1 MTRFGFNFQLEEYS
15 IDLVIKA
22 AKLIEELGLYAVF
35 VNDHYMK
42 PPRGNMHYNNLPDA
56 FLTLTAIASQTEKI
70 KLGTAV
76 TPIPFRSA
84 PQTAKIVATL
94 DNISRGRFFFGIGA
108 GWNQDEFEGYGS
120 KFLPPGERVSMT
132 IEGVRLMK
140 RMWLEENVTFHG
152 KYYHIKDAVLLPKPV
167 QKPYT
172 PILVG
177 SKSERMRRFA
187 AREGNGWIPGHLR
200 PEEYKKT
207 MNKIIVE
214 AKTCGRNRDNFT
226 FIHFTRILTGAHM
239 DEVVKLLSKDEIT
252 RIKKRYLVG
261 PPEICIEILQEYVD
275 IGVDLI
281 LLRLHHLAQPSFTDE
296 AKHQQQ
302 ITFIDEEIFSQL

>member
-15 IDLVIKA
+15 IELIMKA

-42 PPRGNMHYNNLPDA
+42 PSRGNIHYNNLPDA
-56 FLTLTAIASQTEKI
+56 FLTLTAIASQTEYI

-84 PQTAKIVATL
+84 PQTAKIVTTL

-120 KFLPPGERVSMT
+120 EFLPPGERVSMT
-132 IEGVRLMK
+132 IEGIRLMK
-140 RMWLEENVTFHG
+140 RMWLEEKVTFNG
-152 KYYHIKDAVLLPKPV
+152 KYYHIKDSVLLPKPI

-177 SKSERMRRFA
+177 SKSERMLRFT
-187 AREGNGWIPGHLR
+187 AREGDGWIPGHLQ
-200 PEEYKKT
+200 PEEYQNT
-207 MNKIIVE
+207 MNQIITNAE
-214 AKTCGRNRDNFT
+214 KCGRNRDNFT
-226 FIHFTRILTGAHM
+226 FIHFTRILTGPHM
-239 DEVVKLLSKDEIT
+239 DEVIQLLSKDEIS
-252 RIKKRYLVG
+252 RIRKNYLVG
-261 PPEICIEILQEYVD
+261 SPETCVEMLQEYVD

-281 LLRLHHLAQPSFTDE
+281 LLRLHHIAQTSFTDE
-296 AKHQQQ
+296 TKHQQQ
-302 ITFIDEEIFSQL
+302 IAFIDKEIFSKL